1 MDIPPVQVQM
11 LGRFVIRRGS
21 QEVSVSGRSQK
32 LCLLLAALIW
42 ERDRPLS
49 YHELTQ
55 LLWAETG
62 HGPNPVN
69 ALKAILHRARLCLD
83 GLGEGSGRSL
93 LLHRDGGLQWS
104 PQVPLTLDAEQFSLL
119 THEAGQPLGEDQA
132 LALQMEA
139 LSLYQGRL
147 LPMLDGCPWTAG
159 RAEPLHQTYLQT
171 VFRTLPVL
179 ERQSRWQD
187 AAQTAG
193 AALALEPC
201 RDDLCLWQ
209 MRALLQLERRTE
221 AVQVYESFQ
230 ERLLSQRG
238 VIPSDELRAL
248 CRKARQ
254 DSDPS
259 LLTPDT
265 LQERLAEPPFS
276 GALLCDFD
284 FFRVLC
290 HAAAR
295 RAGREAAPVHS
306 ALISLS
312 GAGDAPPP
320 LQPGPG
326 DGSSPGDHHRPAP
339 PGGRGHPVRGLPVH
353 HPPAPGGAGGQP
365 QGLQAHHPGLHPA
378 VPPLPR
384 RAVGLRTAPVCPPNK
399 MNTAVPGR
407 FRSGHCCCPDFR
419 GMQRLGLTSAGA

>member
-276 GALLCDFD
+276 GALLCNFD

-312 GAGDAPPP
+312 GAGDAPLPRFSLDRAMDH
-320 LQPGPG
+320 LQEIITGQLRQG
-326 DGSSPGDHHRPAP
+326 DAVTRYGASQFIILLPQA
-339 PGGRGHPVRGLPVH
+339 GLEDSRKVCRRITRAFTRQFPH
-353 HPPAPGGAGGQP
+353 S
-365 QGLQAHHPGLHPA
+365 PA
-378 VPPLPR
+378 VLSVSVQPL
-384 RAVGLRTAPVCPPNK
+384 
-399 MNTAVPGR
+399 
-407 FRSGHCCCPDFR
+407 
-419 GMQRLGLTSAGA
+419 SARQTR

>member
-147 LPMLDGCPWTAG
+147 LPMLDGCTRPI
-159 RAEPLHQTYLQT
+159 
-171 VFRTLPVL
+171 
-179 ERQSRWQD
+179 SR
-187 AAQTAG
+187 
-193 AALALEPC
+193 PC
-201 RDDLCLWQ
+201 
-209 MRALLQLERRTE
+209 
-221 AVQVYESFQ
+221 S
-230 ERLLSQRG
+230 
-238 VIPSDELRAL
+238 
-248 CRKARQ
+248 ARC
-254 DSDPS
+254 P
-259 LLTPDT
+259 
-265 LQERLAEPPFS
+265 
-276 GALLCDFD
+276 CW
-284 FFRVLC
+284 
-290 HAAAR
+290 
-295 RAGREAAPVHS
+295 S
-306 ALISLS
+306 AS
-312 GAGDAPPP
+312 
-320 LQPGPG
+320 
-326 DGSSPGDHHRPAP
+326 
-339 PGGRGHPVRGLPVH
+339 PGGRTRPR
-353 HPPAPGGAGGQP
+353 PPEPRWPWSPAGMIC
-365 QGLQAHHPGLHPA
+365 A
-378 VPPLPR
+378 
-384 RAVGLRTAPVCPPNK
+384 
-399 MNTAVPGR
+399 
-407 FRSGHCCCPDFR
+407 SGK
-419 GMQRLGLTSAGA
+419 

>member
-1 MDIPPVQVQM
+1 M

-171 VFRTLPVL
+171 VFRTLPAL

-312 GAGDAPPP
+312 GAGDAPLPRFSLDRAMDH
-320 LQPGPG
+320 LQEIITGQLRQG
-326 DGSSPGDHHRPAP
+326 DAVTRYGASQFIILLPQA
-339 PGGRGHPVRGLPVH
+339 GLEDSRKVCRRITRAFTRQFPH
-353 HPPAPGGAGGQP
+353 S
-365 QGLQAHHPGLHPA
+365 PA
-378 VPPLPR
+378 VLSVSVQPL
-384 RAVGLRTAPVCPPNK
+384 
-399 MNTAVPGR
+399 
-407 FRSGHCCCPDFR
+407 
-419 GMQRLGLTSAGA
+419 SARQTR